1 MQDIEESGYRRWT
14 EEEKSELV
22 RLYYA
27 ATPYTEIA
35 RRLNRSVSGVAYMCW
50 KLRLP
55 KTAAGRM
62 VRSAPGRPGSESEVP
77 WPPSPS
83 SPVGAAPPPDPVV
96 SGGETPRGER
106 AADVRRRV
114 SEAAMHAPVDTA
126 PLERIRTLEARV
138 AELQAQ
144 LVWAQRA
151 DSSVRTGG
159 KFTLRAS
166 DHHYGDANH
175 LLSCGAQLEAKT
187 CILLEQYKPSTIQII
202 AGDDWIA
209 GRGVYKEQD
218 LDMVASDIQA
228 QIEYGAMK
236 AYLFLKR
243 LREVSSA
250 PILWRMLRGNHD
262 AVYGTSM
269 TESLF
274 FAMKNIAS
282 DIPDVRFEMN
292 WDVITANL
300 AAVGTYNALV
310 RHGFG
315 YSKISPTSPAFIDA
329 VRDEILVK
337 QRKMQPEEHYRRVI
351 SGHTHFLSVGIERQ
365 IGLFWD
371 TTGGLQRNTR
381 IRLGAN
387 QRPVGWIVYI
397 GPPDLE
403 NNILAPIALSPDNE
417 TYEREIADPHLH
429 LQNHHDVATCIR
441 QYLEILRDRGD
452 YGPADDYGVAVKGR
466 W

>member
-1 MQDIEESGYRRWT
+1 MQPLYQRDVHYVVRHWKDEEVQKAIELFQAGYSVDDIGR
-14 EEEKSELV
+14 V
-22 RLYYA
+22 
-27 ATPYTEIA
+27 
-35 RRLNRSVSGVAYMCW
+35 LNRSSRSVSM
-50 KLRLP
+50 KLWRLH
-55 KTAAGRM
+55 
-62 VRSAPGRPGSESEVP
+62 VQ
-77 WPPSPS
+77 PPEATPAQNALE
-83 SPVGAAPPPDPVV
+83 GAATSPPPPAPVV
-96 SGGETPRGER
+96 GETAEASTEAASERPRE
-106 AADVRRRV
+106 AADAVRRRMA
-114 SEAAMHAPVDTA
+114 EAAMHTPVDTA
-126 PLERIRTLEARV
+126 PLERIRELEARI
-138 AELQAQ
+138 AELQTQ

-151 DSSVRTGG
+151 DSTVRTGG

-175 LLSCGAQLEAKT
+175 LLSCGTQLEAKT
-187 CILLEQYKPSTIQII
+187 CELLRQYQPSQIQII

-209 GRGVYKEQD
+209 GRGIYKEQD
-218 LDMVASDIQA
+218 LDMVTSDIQA

-236 AYLFLKR
+236 AYLFLKKI
-243 LREVSSA
+243 REVSSA
-250 PILWRMLRGNHD
+250 PIYWRMLRGNHD

-274 FAMKNIAS
+274 LTMKNAAA
-282 DIPDVRFEMN
+282 DIPNIKFEMN

-300 AAVGTYNALV
+300 AGLGVYNVLV

-315 YSKISPTSPAFIDA
+315 YSKISPNSQAFIDA

-337 QRKMQPEEHYRRVI
+337 QRKMQPEEHYRRVL

-365 IGLFWD
+365 TGLFWD

-403 NNILAPIALSPDNE
+403 NNILSPIALTPSDD

-429 LQNHHDVATCIR
+429 LQNHQDVANCIR
-441 QYLEILRDRGD
+441 QYVEMLRARGD
-452 YGPADDYGVAVKGR
+452 FGPPDDYGVTVKGR